1 MQIPKLLKNS
11 SIYTLVMV
19 LQKGIGFFMLPLYTA
34 YLTPTDYGIQA
45 VVTSVSSFLSVFV
58 TLGLD
63 AAAQRF
69 YYKYKAGE
77 TEIKKIYG
85 TVAVAIMLNAV
96 LLGVIFIAGHKFLI
110 DPIIGGIDFYPYVL
124 LGILFVVV
132 NPIYLLYQG
141 YLQASQNG
149 VAYGINSL
157 ANTTLYIG
165 LVILFLVK
173 FKMGVLGVLLTQ
185 LIVAV
190 VFFIYVLIRFLIKLK
205 LRWNKPIMNE
215 AFKYSLPLLPH
226 TLANWSNGTIDKL
239 LVNDIRST
247 ADTGIYGLGQQYAGV
262 MSITANAINQAY
274 VPWFFQKADAGDLH
288 SVRKVS
294 NVMVAAICMIAM
306 ILAIFSREVLGL
318 MISNPQYDGVY
329 VIIPYLVFAFVF
341 QSIYFFFVNV
351 LFLKNT
357 GVIFIITVSSV
368 VFNVLLNLFLI
379 PWIGIMGAAIAC
391 MVTYFLKSVFAL
403 IISRGKNK
411 EISFAWPKMYL
422 LAFIS
427 FAVTLLSLWLSEHLF
442 FWQSLLMKF
451 GVVAG
456 MIGVLI
462 YIFRADIKLAINQL
476 KI

>member
-34 YLTPTDYGIQA
+34 YLTPTDYGILA

-77 TEIKKIYG
+77 IEIKKIYG
-85 TVAVAIMLNAV
+85 TVAVAILLNAV
-96 LLGVIFIAGHKFLI
+96 LIGVFFITGHKFLI
-110 DPIIGGIDFYPYVL
+110 DPIIGDIDFYPYVL

-132 NPIYLLYQG
+132 NPVYLLYQG

-157 ANTTLYIG
+157 ANTVLYIG

-190 VFFIYVLIRFLIKLK
+190 VFFIYVFVRFLIKLN
-205 LRWNKPIMNE
+205 LRWDKPIMNA

-274 VPWFFQKADAGDLH
+274 VPWFFQKADSGDLH

-306 ILAIFSREVLGL
+306 MLSVFSREVLGL

-341 QSIYFFFVNV
+341 QFVYFFFVNV

-368 VFNVLLNLFLI
+368 VFNVLLNLLLI
-379 PWIGIMGAAIAC
+379 PRIGIMGAAIAC
-391 MVTYFLKSVFAL
+391 MITYYLKSVFAL
-403 IISRGKNK
+403 IISRRKNK
-411 EISFAWPKMYL
+411 EISFAWPKMYM
-422 LAFIS
+422 LAFTS
-427 FAVTLLSLWLSEHLF
+427 FAVTLLLLHISEHLLV
-442 FWQSLLMKF
+442 WQSLLIKL

-456 MIGVLI
+456 MMCVLI
-462 YIFRADIKLAINQL
+462 YIFKADIKLAINQL
-476 KI
+476 KK

>member
-77 TEIKKIYG
+77 IEIKKIYG
-85 TVAVAIMLNAV
+85 TVAVAILLNAV
-96 LLGVIFIAGHKFLI
+96 LIGVLFITGHKFLI
-110 DPIIGGIDFYPYVL
+110 DPIIGDIDFYPYVL

-132 NPIYLLYQG
+132 NPVYLLYQG

-157 ANTTLYIG
+157 ANTVLHIG

-190 VFFIYVLIRFLIKLK
+190 VFFIYVFVRFLIKLN
-205 LRWNKPIMNE
+205 LRWDKPIMNA

-274 VPWFFQKADAGDLH
+274 VPWFFQKADSGDLH

-306 ILAIFSREVLGL
+306 MLSIFSREVLGL

-341 QSIYFFFVNV
+341 QSVYFFFVNV

-368 VFNVLLNLFLI
+368 VFNVLLNLLLI
-379 PWIGIMGAAIAC
+379 PRIGIMGAAIAC
-391 MVTYFLKSVFAL
+391 MITYFLKSVFAL
-403 IISRGKNK
+403 IISRRKNK
-411 EISFAWPKMYL
+411 EISFAWPKMYML
-422 LAFIS
+422 TFTS
-427 FAVTLLSLWLSEHLF
+427 FAVTLLSLHISEHLLV
-442 FWQSLLMKF
+442 WQSLLIKL

-456 MIGVLI
+456 MMCVLI
-462 YIFRADIKLAINQL
+462 YIFKADIKLAINQL
-476 KI
+476 KK